1 MREELDG
8 DDGNSKAFDFVIE
21 RKNREVKIGI
31 EEHKEKNV
39 REEKKKKQKEAVA
52 LREQRKKIRQRHL
65 IKTAVAKVGTATAK
79 T

>member
-39 REEKKKKQKEAVA
+39 REENKKEAKGSCGFKRA
-52 LREQRKKIRQRHL
+52 EKENQTETSNKDSSSKSWNSS
-65 IKTAVAKVGTATAK
+65 G
-79 T
+79 